1 MTVSFHL
8 SPEQEQLKLGARQFA
23 EEHLRPLAAEVAK
36 EPDPLR
42 RALLARPVFEK
53 AVAAG
58 FLKGLIPA
66 PFGGTAGGGVEA
78 CILIEEWACQL
89 TYDAFWASGAS
100 IGIFAVA
107 AMRQA
112 FDVAYRY
119 ALSQKRGGAVPIIDH
134 QSVADVLA
142 DAKSRI
148 EAVRLLA
155 WRALDAVIAQDPA
168 GPELALH
175 AKIFGSET
183 GVEVVTRLMNVVGV
197 QAYDTSFPLMA
208 YLADALAYPIIE
220 GSNTGIRRRQLQ
232 DLFRTPGYNPL
243 SASGMT

>member
-1 MTVSFHL
+1 MSSAVAVSVAPFPAPTALDQTGVAPDQIEMLMIKTLYGGEATGL
-8 SPEQEQLKLGARQFA
+8 SVAERMRLPFQVIEPLLERARA
-23 EEHLRPLAAEVAK
+23 ERLAEV
-36 EPDPLR
+36 R
-42 RALLARPVFEK
+42 
-53 AVAAG
+53 G
-58 FLKGLIPA
+58 MIGS
-66 PFGGTAGGGVEA
+66 GTA
-78 CILIEEWACQL
+78 
-89 TYDAFWASGAS
+89 
-100 IGIFAVA
+100 
-107 AMRQA
+107 
-112 FDVAYRY
+112 AYRY
-119 ALSQKRGGAVPIIDH
+119 ALTEKRGGAVPIIEH

-183 GVEVVTRLMNVVGV
+183 GVEVISRLMNVVGV
-197 QAYDTSFPLMA
+197 KAYDSNFPLMA
-208 YLADALAYPIIE
+208 YLSEALAYPVIE

-243 SASGMT
+243 SASGMA